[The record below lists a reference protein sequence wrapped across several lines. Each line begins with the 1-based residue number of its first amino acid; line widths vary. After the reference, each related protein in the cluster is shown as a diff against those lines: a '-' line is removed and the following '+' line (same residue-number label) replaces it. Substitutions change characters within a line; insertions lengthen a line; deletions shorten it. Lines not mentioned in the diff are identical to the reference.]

1 MLACWRLLATLDL
14 AMAPI
19 MPADSAHAQEISML
33 AACQSPNITQYF
45 GSELQL
51 GSADLMIIMELMDCS
66 VADLVRPAW
75 PDATKRTQV
84 WLSAPNQARA

>member
-1 MLACWRLLATLDL
+1 
-14 AMAPI
+14 
-19 MPADSAHAQEISML
+19 ML

-66 VADLVRPAW
+66 VADLVRPDAW
-75 PDATKRTQV
+75 TDALKHTLV